1 MGAVT
6 KQEEMPFR
14 NCELRPLGEV
24 VKPTRPRIKPS
35 ERPEL
40 PFIGMEHVEAHTMK
54 LLGTVPAGTMKS
66 SAVHFMPG
74 DVLYGRLR
82 PYLNKVYRPD
92 FEGLCSAEF
101 IVFPKIEGLNSK
113 YLQYFLNSSDFV
125 SFASQ
130 LNTGDRPRVD
140 FEQLATY
147 PFPVRPLDQQE
158 RIVAEI
164 EKQFSRLD
172 EGIENLKRVQAN
184 LKRYKAAILKA
195 AVEGRLVETEAEL
208 ARREGRDYETGQ
220 QLLQRILAERRRK
233 WEEAELA
240 KMKAKGKM
248 PKNDKWKQKYKEPA
262 APDTR
267 NLPELPEGWVW
278 ATFDSAAERVTV
290 GHVGSMRNE
299 YVDEGIPFLRSQNVR
314 ENHFEPAG
322 LKFIS
327 QDFHRKLEKSTLKP
341 GDIVVVR
348 SGNVGVSC
356 VIPEHVTEANCSD
369 LVIIKN
375 PQAVLPKYGA
385 YYMNSVVESVVAAG
399 KVGVALTHFNT
410 RSVAELPLP
419 IPPLAEQ
426 HRIVTEVERR
436 LSILRETEAQVKAN
450 LQRAERLRQAILA
463 KAFSGQLVPSDGVE
477 DTDGQEPET
486 DATMAFAT

>member
-1 MGAVT
+1 
-6 KQEEMPFR
+6 
-14 NCELRPLGEV
+14 
-24 VKPTRPRIKPS
+24 
-35 ERPEL
+35 
-40 PFIGMEHVEAHTMK
+40 
-54 LLGTVPAGTMKS
+54 
-66 SAVHFMPG
+66 
-74 DVLYGRLR
+74 
-82 PYLNKVYRPD
+82 
-92 FEGLCSAEF
+92 
-101 IVFPKIEGLNSK
+101 
-113 YLQYFLNSSDFV
+113 
-125 SFASQ
+125 
-130 LNTGDRPRVD
+130 
-140 FEQLATY
+140 
-147 PFPVRPLDQQE
+147 
-158 RIVAEI
+158 
-164 EKQFSRLD
+164 
-172 EGIENLKRVQAN
+172 
-184 LKRYKAAILKA
+184 
-195 AVEGRLVETEAEL
+195 
-208 ARREGRDYETGQ
+208 
-220 QLLQRILAERRRK
+220 
-233 WEEAELA
+233 
-240 KMKAKGKM
+240 
-248 PKNDKWKQKYKEPA
+248 
-262 APDTR
+262 
-267 NLPELPEGWVW
+267 
-278 ATFDSAAERVTV
+278 SAAERVTV
-290 GHVGSMRNE
+290 GHVGSMRNK

-426 HRIVTEVERR
+426 HRIVAEVERR
-436 LSILRETEAQVKAN
+436 LSILRETEAQVEAN